1 MSSEF
6 RHRLSLGLNVLLAM
20 TAAVLAMSKSKS
32 TPAASAIEVT
42 AVTDEAPVMR
52 EPNRPQST
60 DAASASDKRRW
71 LVDQL
76 RAMGVPNEILA
87 RVVQE
92 DLYAGW
98 SKHAAKVAKECYGDL
113 ETMAALQLDVD
124 TSRDAEMRAALG
136 EEGFKRWDCGNMLRE
151 ANSGKIQLTAAETDA
166 TYDLWKKLQQR
177 ELELK
182 RAKLK
187 GEMDEADAG
196 DAYEKAVSEFQQQV
210 KGVLGEERY
219 AKSQQLD
226 DGTAAAGLRH
236 DFVKANPSDSQFQE
250 LLKTQQQWNERRSQ
264 LDKLSEDEQSSA
276 AYADQIKALDAAR
289 DQEYRRV
296 LGTNVF
302 DAIQK
307 EQDPGYSRMR
317 KYENIWGLDDNKI
330 DYVYGT
336 LKYYQKSV
344 EDYQDRARELEAGG
358 QNVDW
363 EGVKKNLQQFAE
375 QTGLTLQNYLGP
387 DSFNRMEQNGIFQF
401 DRPELTSHR
410 NPSQ

>member
-1 MSSEF
+1 MSREF
-6 RHRLSLGLNVLLAM
+6 HHRLSVALNVVLVATAVALALHK
-20 TAAVLAMSKSKS
+20 TKPNA
-32 TPAASAIEVT
+32 AASAIEP
-42 AVTDEAPVMR
+42 EPVA
-52 EPNRPQST
+52 ETPVIQNTKLPQYM
-60 DAASASDKRRW
+60 DAASALDKRRW

-76 RAMGVPNEILA
+76 RAMGVPNNILA

-98 SKHAAKVAKECYGDL
+98 SKHAAKVAMECFGDA

-124 TSRDAEMRAALG
+124 MSRDAEMRAALG
-136 EEGFKRWDCGNMLRE
+136 EQSFRQWDCGNMLRE
-151 ANSGKIQLTAAETDA
+151 ANSGKIQLTAAETGA

-182 RAKLK
+182 QAKLK
-187 GEMDEADAG
+187 GEMDDADAS
-196 DAYEKAVSEFQQQV
+196 DAYEKAVSEFKEQM
-210 KGVLGEERY
+210 KGVLGEQRY
-219 AKSQQLD
+219 AESQQVD
-226 DGTAAAGLRH
+226 DGSAAAALRR

-250 LLKTQQQWNERRSQ
+250 LLKTQQQWNERRAQ
-264 LDKLSEDEQSSA
+264 LDKLSEDDQSSA
-276 AYADQIKALDAAR
+276 TYAEQIKALDAAR

-296 LGTNVF
+296 LGTNAF
-302 DAIQK
+302 EAIQK
-307 EQDPGYSRMR
+307 EQDPSYSRMR

-344 EDYQDRARELEAGG
+344 EDYQDRARELENGG
-358 QNVDW
+358 RSVDW

-375 QTGLTLQNYLGP
+375 QTGLALQTYLGR

-401 DRPELTSHR
+401 DPPELTEHR
-410 NPSQ
+410 NPTQ